1 MLIFDFS
8 ICSFSCIYISRLLLL
23 LLLLLHSLLCCLHY
37 YSPTPCLTHNTT
49 QTTHRCYSSVDNFNV
64 VCTSI
69 HDDGDVLRM
78 SPTELIVGVMASDD
92 RNSLDVTRMSGT
104 TALVCW
110 RDGSNAEKAGTCTLL
125 TTTDIHGATNVVTK
139 RSNGNI

>member
-1 MLIFDFS
+1 M
-8 ICSFSCIYISRLLLL
+8 
-23 LLLLLHSLLCCLHY
+23 
-37 YSPTPCLTHNTT
+37 
-49 QTTHRCYSSVDNFNV
+49 
-64 VCTSI
+64 CTSI

-78 SPTELIVGVMASDD
+78 SPTELIVGVMASDN